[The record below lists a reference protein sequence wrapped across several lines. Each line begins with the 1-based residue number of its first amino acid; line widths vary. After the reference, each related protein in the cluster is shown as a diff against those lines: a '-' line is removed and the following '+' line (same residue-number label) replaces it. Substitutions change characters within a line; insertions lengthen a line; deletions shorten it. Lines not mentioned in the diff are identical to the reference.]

1 MRLSKLKLSGFK
13 SFVDPTTLSFP
24 SARVGIVGPNGC
36 GKSNII
42 DAVRWVMG
50 ESSAKQL
57 RGAAMSDVI
66 FNGSRKR
73 QAVEQAAIELVFED
87 VNVPQYPKHSEIA
100 VKRQITL
107 KGQSSY
113 FINSV
118 RCRRKD
124 ITDLFLGTGLGP
136 RSYAIIEQGMISR
149 LIEAKPEELRVFLE
163 EAAGISKY
171 KERRKETEQRMLQ
184 TRDNLTRLDDV
195 RIELGKQLGKLKKQ
209 AKQAE
214 KFQQLTHSERLLKAQ
229 LYALRWQELDT
240 AVQELQQSIEQQS
253 TSLEK
258 DLAALQ
264 DFDSTHKQQRQAQSQ
279 AQNTFNQAQARF
291 FEIETKISSLE
302 QSIQHASERR
312 EQLQK
317 DLKQL
322 DIARDEIKRTLESDE
337 QQQANI
343 TVDIANIE
351 ADLESKR
358 EADSMAKHSLD
369 EAEEQWQDWQYTWD
383 QFNQRAAEPTQQA
396 QVERSRLENI
406 EQRLEQNKQRLVR
419 LDEEGQHIDV
429 KAIGQTLTTLET
441 EIIKAKN
448 ALKEAEAT
456 LNSHHEAVLRRRDM
470 TEHQAALLHE
480 HQLENHKLNGRIASL
495 QALQEAA
502 LGKSDAELRA
512 WLQAQGLDDAP
523 RLAQSLQVESGWELA
538 VERVLG
544 ARLQAICVKDM
555 APLSAAF
562 DNPPL
567 GELAVFET
575 KTASIHPL
583 KETHRPSTKGK
594 AQSSHLATGQRD
606 GLNSLLEKVQAPWPL
621 TTLFAGVWVAET
633 FSDAYQ
639 LRDQLAAHESVI
651 TPSGLWLG
659 PNWLHSQQG
668 TDERAGLLGR
678 EQELN
683 DLIAQLKTL
692 DETIQT
698 LSDELEQQRQ
708 FQHEYENQREQAQQ
722 QVNDIRQHL
731 SQLESQQGGKQAKLE
746 HIQAQWQRITNER
759 AELTAQINQD
769 QQDLQTTSNKLHA
782 ALEEM
787 SRLADERE
795 QLTRQRDLYQEM
807 VAQTNQ
813 TWQTA
818 KEERHL
824 VEVRLESLRTD
835 QARLLQ
841 GIERLKGQ
849 TSQLTGQ
856 YRDLESNLETQI
868 QPLEGWQQELT
879 DYQHQLTEAKEAL
892 RQVKQTV
899 EHLETALSDYDGER
913 QQLETRSNELRTAIE
928 QARMECQANEVRRQA
943 VEEQLA
949 PTDLS
954 PIALLGD
961 LPEDANEES
970 WKTKIDS
977 VSRQLQSLG
986 SVNMAALEEYEEQSK
1001 RKQYLDNQADD
1012 LNNAIS
1018 SLENAIK
1025 TIDKETRTR
1034 FKETIDKVNSFL
1046 QTMFPRLFGGG
1057 EASLQLTGDD
1067 LLKAGVTLMARP
1079 PGKRNTHIHLLSG
1092 GEKALTAIALV
1103 FAIFELNPAPFCMLD
1118 EVDAPLD
1125 DSNVGRFCTLVK
1137 AMSER
1142 VQFIIVSHNKITME
1156 IADQLIGITMQEAGV
1171 SRQVA
1176 VDLDM
1181 AVDMVMVNG

>member
-24 SARVGIVGPNGC
+24 SDRVGIVGPNGC

-73 QAVEQAAIELVFED
+73 QAVEQASIELVFED
-87 VNVPQYPKHSEIA
+87 VNVPQYPQHSEIA
-100 VKRQITL
+100 VKRQMTH

-113 FINSV
+113 FINNV

-171 KERRKETEQRMLQ
+171 KERRKETEQRMQQ

-195 RIELGKQLGKLKKQ
+195 RQELGKQLDKLKKQ

-214 KFQQLTHSERLLKAQ
+214 KFQQLTKSERLLKAQ
-229 LYALRWQELDT
+229 LQALRWQTLDT

-253 TSLEK
+253 SSLEK

-264 DFDSTHKQQRQAQSQ
+264 DFDTTHKQQRQAQTQ
-279 AQNTFNQAQARF
+279 AQNTLSQAQASL
-291 FEIETKISSLE
+291 FEIDSKISSLE
-302 QSIQHASERR
+302 QSIQYANQRR

-317 DLKQL
+317 DLTQL
-322 DIARDEIKRTLESDE
+322 EIGRDETKRTLESDE
-337 QQQANI
+337 QQLANI
-343 TVDIANIE
+343 TTE
-351 ADLESKR
+351 LADLETDLEHKQ
-358 EADSMAKHSLD
+358 ETDSMAEQTQQ

-383 QFNQRAAEPTQQA
+383 KFNQRAAEPTQQA
-396 QVERSRLENI
+396 QVERARKENI
-406 EQRLEQNKQRLVR
+406 EQRLEQNQQRLQR
-419 LDEEGQHIDV
+419 LDEESQQIDV
-429 KAIGQTLTTLET
+429 KAIGRTLTTLET
-441 EIIKAKN
+441 EIINAKN
-448 ALKEAEAT
+448 ALAEAEAT
-456 LNSHHEAVLRRRDM
+456 LDSHQTAVLQRRDT

-502 LGKSDAELRA
+502 LGNTDAELSA
-512 WLQAQGLDDAP
+512 WLQAQGLDAAP
-523 RLAQSLQVESGWELA
+523 RLAQSLQVESGWERA
-538 VERVLG
+538 VELVLG
-544 ARLQAICVKDM
+544 ARLQALCIDDL

-562 DNPPL
+562 ETPPP
-567 GELAVFET
+567 GEVTLFEINT
-575 KTASIHPL
+575 P
-583 KETHRPSTKGK
+583 PSKGN
-594 AQSSHLATGQRD
+594 R
-606 GLNSLLEKVQAPWPL
+606 LNNTLLEKVQAPWPL
-621 TTLFAGVWVAET
+621 TTLFTGISVAET
-633 FSDAYQ
+633 FREADQ
-639 LRDQLAAHESVI
+639 MRNQLAADESVI
-651 TPSGLWLG
+651 TPTGLWLG

-668 TDERAGLLGR
+668 TDERAGSLAR

-683 DLIAQLKTL
+683 ELIEQLRTL

-698 LSDELEQQRQ
+698 LSDELERQRQ
-708 FQHEYENQREQAQQ
+708 NQQDHETQREQAQQ
-722 QVNDIRQHL
+722 QVNDIRQQL
-731 SQLESQQGGKQAKLE
+731 SQLESQQGGKQAQLE
-746 HIQAQWQRITNER
+746 HIQAQWQRISNER
-759 AELTAQINQD
+759 TEITKQINQD
-769 QQDLQTTSNKLHA
+769 QQNLQTSSDKLHA

-787 SRLADERE
+787 ARLADERE

-813 TWQTA
+813 TWQAA
-818 KEERHL
+818 KEERHQ
-824 VEVRLESLRTD
+824 VEIRLESLRTD
-835 QARLLQ
+835 HARLLQ
-841 GIERLKGQ
+841 GIERLKAQ
-849 TSQLTGQ
+849 STQLTDQ
-856 YRDLESNLETQI
+856 HHDLQNNLTTQN
-868 QPLEGWQQELT
+868 QPVEGWQQELT
-879 DYQHQLTEAKEAL
+879 QYQHQQTEAKEAL
-892 RQVKQTV
+892 HQVKQTV
-899 EHLETALSDYDGER
+899 EHLETTLSDYDGER
-913 QQLETRSNELRTAIE
+913 QRLETRSNELRTTIE
-928 QARMECQANEVRRQA
+928 QARMECQANEVRRQT

-949 PTDLS
+949 PTEWS
-954 PIALLGD
+954 PIALLGE
-961 LPEDANEES
+961 LPEEANEES
-970 WKTKIDS
+970 WQAEIET
-977 VSRQLQSLG
+977 VERQLQRIG
-986 SVNMAALEEYEEQSK
+986 SVNMAALEEYQEQSE
-1001 RKQYLDNQADD
+1001 RKQYLDDQTDD
-1012 LNNAIS
+1012 LNNALN

-1034 FKETIDKVNSFL
+1034 FKETIEQVNSFL

-1057 EASLQLTGDD
+1057 EASLQLIGDD
-1067 LLKAGVTLMARP
+1067 LLKAGVTIMARP

-1103 FAIFELNPAPFCMLD
+1103 FAIFQINPAPFCMLD

-1125 DSNVGRFCTLVK
+1125 DSNVSRFCTLVK

-1156 IADQLIGITMQEAGV
+1156 IANQLIGITMQEAGV

-1176 VDLDM
+1176 VDLNT
-1181 AVDMVMVNG
+1181 AVDMILENS